1 MEIVYYGLNKA
12 YVEQAQDWLGAVNQH
27 PTFNHAGSEAMV
39 ITLKA
44 LLKKATVVMV
54 LLTES
59 EYDKA
64 VVNNTNKFKNVKLD
78 KIYVVKS
85 LDDLKL
91 KLEEL
96 FGVKLGVL
104 EEPEPEV
111 VVVDEPVAVVSE
123 IEESAM
129 ESVEQEIEEKVDT
142 TKVRGVSKL
151 AIAQLKEEIV
161 VLKREKEELERKLL
175 DGVSTANGGELER
188 LKEQVKEL
196 KRVIQVKDEDI
207 KGLRQSI
214 SELDADL
221 VLKDKEIRDVKR
233 GIFKKEGIRVPDNI
247 EFYVAASGVSLMHA
261 YEYLLLENDEG
272 LLVDLSRESFVDVFV
287 KLKSPVRPDKWL
299 ADGINIRAAF
309 TAFDVKDSYDVSK
322 ELRLITAPAYAL
334 PLALYRE
341 IDWGVRFKEA
351 SKLGIPVMFFL
362 GDITQEGVI
371 DFANR
376 LEGVEINVLRREN
389 KLDLRAYNKA
399 NKYINRVNEVIMR
412 GES

>member
-85 LDDLKL
+85 LDDLKS

-104 EEPEPEV
+104 EEPELEV

-123 IEESAM
+123 KEEPVM

-161 VLKREKEELERKLL
+161 VLKREKDELERKLL
-175 DGVSTANGGELER
+175 DGVSTANDGELER

-309 TAFDVKDSYDVSK
+309 TAFDVKVSYDVSK

-376 LEGVEINVLRREN
+376 LEGIEINVLRRDN

>member
-111 VVVDEPVAVVSE
+111 VVVDEPMAVVSE
-123 IEESAM
+123 IEEPAM
-129 ESVEQEIEEKVDT
+129 ESVEQVVEEKVDT

-175 DGVSTANGGELER
+175 DGVSTVNDGELER

-233 GIFKKEGIRVPDNI
+233 GIFKKEGIRVPDNV

-341 IDWGVRFKEA
+341 IDWGIRFKEA

-376 LEGVEINVLRREN
+376 LEGIEINVLRRDN

>member
-85 LDDLKL
+85 LDDLKS

-111 VVVDEPVAVVSE
+111 VVVDEPVTVISE
-123 IEESAM
+123 IEEPVM
-129 ESVEQEIEEKVDT
+129 ESVEQEIEGKVDT

-175 DGVSTANGGELER
+175 DGVSTANDGELER
-188 LKEQVKEL
+188 LREQVKEL

-207 KGLRQSI
+207 EGLRQSI

-233 GIFKKEGIRVPDNI
+233 GIFKKEGIRVPDNV

-412 GES
+412 GDS

>member
-111 VVVDEPVAVVSE
+111 VVVDEPVTVVHE
-123 IEESAM
+123 IEEPVV
-129 ESVEQEIEEKVDT
+129 ESVEQVVEEKIDT

-151 AIAQLKEEIV
+151 AIAQLKEEIT
-161 VLKREKEELERKLL
+161 VLKREKEELEKKLL
-175 DGVSTANGGELER
+175 SGDTVSSEADLVR
-188 LKEQVKEL
+188 LTEQVKEL
-196 KRVIQVKDEDI
+196 KRVVQVKDEDI
-207 KGLRQSI
+207 QGLRQSI

-233 GIFKKEGIRVPDNI
+233 GIFKKEVIRVPDNI

-272 LLVDLSRESFVDVFV
+272 LIVDLSRESFVDVFV

-334 PLALYRE
+334 PLSLYRD
-341 IDWGVRFKEA
+341 IDWGIRFKEA

-376 LEGVEINVLRREN
+376 LEGIEVNVLRRDN

-399 NKYINRVNEVIMR
+399 HKYINRVNEVVMR